1 MPVEGSMP
9 HSIAPAASD
18 SVRIPT
24 PGDRP
29 GMHLPVS
36 VHGHEE
42 IRVDPED
49 VARQRL
55 AARPHAADGTRF
67 EHAAAA
73 RRDGPAVQRFGRCPA
88 DRPTLE
94 RLLNSSAYATVDAVS
109 GQARPRKKPPPSA
122 SAGTGTWIH
131 VVKRDETLS
140 GIFDVSGWQRV
151 AQLNNLRNPNLIYPG
166 TAAALLAAVQLRP
179 SAPCRRPHLPYPNT

>member
-88 DRPTLE
+88 DRPDPGTALE
-94 RLLNSSAYATVDAVS
+94 FVGVRDRRRRVGS
-109 GQARPRKKPPPSA
+109 GPAAKKPPPSA

-166 TAAALLAAVQLRP
+166 QQLR
-179 SAPCRRPHLPYPNT
+179 Y

>member
-1 MPVEGSMP
+1 MPAEGDMP
-9 HSIAPAASD
+9 HSIALVVWTVPAYRTPWPEWRTSP
-18 SVRIPT
+18 SVPPCAAARAI
-24 PGDRP
+24 GR

-36 VHGHEE
+36 AYGHEE

-88 DRPTLE
+88 DRPDLCVCSIESGPCE
-94 RLLNSSAYATVDAVS
+94 RVESLQMS
-109 GQARPRKKPPPSA
+109 GR
-122 SAGTGTWIH
+122 
-131 VVKRDETLS
+131 
-140 GIFDVSGWQRV
+140 F
-151 AQLNNLRNPNLIYPG
+151 
-166 TAAALLAAVQLRP
+166 
-179 SAPCRRPHLPYPNT
+179 